1 MYKKLLVL
9 VVLVCA
15 GSLLGQFK
23 DPTAG
28 SLTSALGLTYIDG
41 KPFYAVRIAPEFAVG
56 NFGVGLDLN
65 MEFGS
70 DGSIRKENFNDAT
83 DYLSIIRYVRYGQKN
98 DPVYVKLGAVDYYT
112 LGHGSIMYLY
122 NNRPSIDNKKIG
134 VGFDLNMEKWGLE
147 SIYSDFSQAG
157 VMGMRAYIKP
167 LKLFVDS
174 SIPILS
180 NHEVGATYVS
190 DMNKDA
196 HVDGV
201 VYNYTTQKI
210 EQRIGTKSLNEYGL
224 DAGLPI
230 YKSSVFSSQLYYDFA
245 KIQDLG
251 SGSAAG
257 IIVDFNLGSM
267 VTLGARLERRWNK
280 DQYMPSLFNWMYEI
294 NRFNYDPA
302 TNQISSVYQSLK
314 NMKQADNGNFGS
326 LKVDVLKLIKI
337 YGSYER
343 LDKTPESGVLDLKA
357 EAVPE
362 NMPIVARAGYSKTNI
377 TNEAGMFKVDD
388 HSYLYTE
395 LGYKPYSYLLVSMV
409 YIWTFEPVRDADKVV
424 VGYKPQKKI
433 EPRVSFI
440 YPFDLGGK

>member
-9 VVLVCA
+9 VVLLCT

-23 DPTAG
+23 DPTTG

-41 KPFYAVRIAPEFAVG
+41 KPFYAVRIAPEFALG

-83 DYLSIIRYVRYGQKN
+83 DYLSIIRYIRYGQKN
-98 DPVYVKLGAVDYYT
+98 DPVFVKLGAVDYYT

-122 NNRPSIDNKKIG
+122 SNRPSIDNKKIG
-134 VGFDLNMEKWGLE
+134 VGFDLNMDQWGME

-157 VMGMRAYIKP
+157 VVGMRGYIKP
-167 LKLFVDS
+167 LKLFVNS

-180 NHEVGATYVS
+180 NIEFGATYAS

-196 HVDGV
+196 RVDAV
-201 VYNYTTQKI
+201 VYNSVTEKI
-210 EQRIGTKSLNEYGL
+210 EQRIGTKSLNEYGF
-224 DAGLPI
+224 DVGLPI
-230 YKSSVFSSQLYYDFA
+230 YKSSLFSTQLYYDFA
-245 KIQDLG
+245 KIQDFG

-257 IIVDFNLGSM
+257 ILVDFNLGSM
-267 VTLGARLERRWNK
+267 VTLGGRFERRWNQE
-280 DQYMPSLFNWMYEI
+280 QYMPSLFNWMYEI
-294 NRFNYDPA
+294 NRFNYNPA
-302 TNQISSVYQSLK
+302 TNQISSIYQTLK
-314 NMKQADNGNFGS
+314 YMKADNGNFGS
-326 LKVDVLKLIKI
+326 LKVDVANLIKV

-343 LDKTPESGVLDLKA
+343 LDKTPESGVLDIKA
-357 EAVPE
+357 EATPQ
-362 NMPIVARAGYSKTNI
+362 NLPIVARAGYSKTNI

-395 LGYKPYSYLLVSMV
+395 LGYKPYSYLLVSML
-409 YIWTFEPVRDADKVV
+409 YIWTFEPVRDADKAI
-424 VGYKPQKKI
+424 VGYKSQKKI

-440 YPFDLGGK
+440 YPFDIAGK